1 MRALSLW
8 VRNVLFQG
16 LCPKMKMRSR
26 RYRSTYSQNVLEQI
40 VVNCVVVAAVVLV
53 CKWSKVSKPLIKL
66 VCNTLVFWHEK
77 YFVSDIL
84 PVYSSCTVVLLNYTN
99 FLLQQGFLS
108 FHHRVWHWLLP
119 QTHTALCGPRFHL
132 QWHFQHFSTEI
143 TPLGAGC
150 YLWRYFGIRHATGSP
165 HHALS
170 LMLSTA
176 NPHFW
181 LRPNYVFFLL

>member
-1 MRALSLW
+1 MRGLSLW

-16 LCPKMKMRSR
+16 LYPEMMMRPR

-66 VCNTLVFWHEK
+66 VCNRLVFWHEK

-84 PVYSSCTVVLLNYTN
+84 PVCSSCTIVLLNYTN
-99 FLLQQGFLS
+99 FLFQQGFLS
-108 FHHRVWHWLLP
+108 FHHRVWHWLLL

-150 YLWRYFGIRHATGSP
+150 YLWRYFWYKTCNWESSSCIVTDVV
-165 HHALS
+165 
-170 LMLSTA
+170 
-176 NPHFW
+176 
-181 LRPNYVFFLL
+181 YC